1 MFFHKDLTKEKW
13 FSIDFFMQMA
23 NIGAEIGRAINW
35 SKKDKE
41 LSQAAFC
48 RGLELLDL
56 TIEDKKNRKKLKE
69 LCRLREII
77 ADYFCFDNVYKSTE
91 QGLNNYFY
99 LFNCASAL
107 NNYAK

>member
-13 FSIDFFMQMA
+13 FSLDFFMQMA

-35 SKKDKE
+35 SKKDKN
-41 LSQAAFC
+41 LSQSAFY

-56 TIEDKKNRKKLKE
+56 TIEDKKNKNKLKE

-77 ADYFCFDNVYKSTE
+77 ADYFCFDNIYKSTDA
-91 QGLNNYFY
+91 GLNNYFY
-99 LFNCASAL
+99 SFGYAASL
-107 NNYAK
+107 KHYA